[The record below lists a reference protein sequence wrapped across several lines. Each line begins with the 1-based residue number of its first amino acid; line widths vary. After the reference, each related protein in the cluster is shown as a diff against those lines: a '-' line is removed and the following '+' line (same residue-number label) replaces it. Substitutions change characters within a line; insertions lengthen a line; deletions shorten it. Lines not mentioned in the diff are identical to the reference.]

1 MTRFGHRRVSVT
13 DWSALSGLGVGR
25 EAFGRG
31 FRTPGDGADATLV
44 EDFDA
49 AEMLGRKGTR
59 TLDRMTA
66 QVIATAGMVL
76 AGRDDEAA
84 RARIGLVLGSSTGSV
99 QSITEFTRDT
109 FVRERP
115 YLVNPANFPST
126 VMNNAAG
133 RTAIW
138 YGLRGPNSTITAG
151 HLTGLV
157 ALRYASRLIRLG
169 YVDTLLVGAVEEVS
183 EAVSAGVGAMRRAGT
198 VGPGSGPTPL
208 GEGCVFFLLDGR
220 DEAPDGSA
228 DGSVN
233 GSGTG
238 SADGSAGGAAVAELV
253 GFESGVTE
261 AGADPATTAAGLVR
275 AIRTLLART
284 GLGPED
290 LWLVS
295 LAQSGDGELDAAEL
309 AAVDQV
315 VGAGPRRVVASE
327 HTGNSFSAL
336 GAFQLAAALAVAEE
350 DRPAGEPSRPC
361 LLTSLGVDGGVGCA
375 LVLA

>member
-1 MTRFGHRRVSVT
+1 MTSFGHRRVTVT
-13 DWSALSGLGVGR
+13 DWSVLSGLGVGR
-25 EAFGRG
+25 EAFARG
-31 FRTPGDGADATLV
+31 FRAPGGTDGTLV

-59 TLDRMTA
+59 TLDRMTG

-76 AGRDDEAA
+76 AGRDDPDA

-109 FVRERP
+109 FVRDRP

-198 VGPGSGPTPL
+198 AGPGSGPTPL

-220 DEAPDGSA
+220 DEAPGGAPA
-228 DGSVN
+228 DGPAK
-233 GSGTG
+233 GS
-238 SADGSAGGAAVAELV
+238 AVAELA
-253 GFESGVTE
+253 GFESGVVE
-261 AGADPATTAAGLVR
+261 AGAEPAVVTAGLARTV
-275 AIRTLLART
+275 RTLLART

-295 LAQSGDGELDAAEL
+295 LAQSGDGGLDAAER
-309 AAVDQV
+309 AAVDEV
-315 VGAGPRRVVASE
+315 VGTGPRRVVASE
-327 HTGNSFSAL
+327 RTGNSFSAL
-336 GAFQLAAALAVAEE
+336 AAFQLAAALAVAEE
-350 DRPAGEPSRPC
+350 DRPAGEPTRPC

-375 LVLA
+375 LVLV

>member
-1 MTRFGHRRVSVT
+1 MGRQHWGVVLVKLGHRRVVLT

-25 EAFGRG
+25 DDFSRG
-31 FRTPGDGADATLV
+31 FLTAGDRSGGLLV
-44 EDFDA
+44 EDFDP

-66 QVIATAGMVL
+66 HVIATAGMVL

-84 RARIGLVLGSSTGSV
+84 ARARIGLVLGTSTGSV

-115 YLVNPANFPST
+115 YLVNPADFPST

-138 YGLRGPNSTITAG
+138 YGLRGPNSTVAAG
-151 HLTGLV
+151 HLTGLA

-169 YVDTLLVGAVEEVS
+169 HADTLLVGAVEEVS

-198 VGPGSGPTPL
+198 VGPGTGTVPL

-220 DEAPDGSA
+220 DEDADGRPDG
-228 DGSVN
+228 
-233 GSGTG
+233 
-238 SADGSAGGAAVAELV
+238 AVAELV
-253 GFESGVTE
+253 GFEFGVAE
-261 AGADPATTAAGLVR
+261 AGGDPVATAAGLARAVR
-275 AIRTLLART
+275 KLLART
-284 GLGPED
+284 GVDPGD

-295 LAQSGDGELDAAEL
+295 LAQSGDGQLDEAEL
-309 AAVDQV
+309 AAVDEV
-315 VGAGPRRVVASE
+315 VGPGPGRVVAAE
-327 HTGNSFSAL
+327 RTGNSFSAL
-336 GAFQLAAALAVAEE
+336 GAFQLAAALAVAGR
-350 DRPAGEPSRPC
+350 DRAAEGPTRPC
-361 LLTSLGVDGGVGCA
+361 LLTSLGIDGGVGCA
-375 LVLA
+375 LVRL

>member
-1 MTRFGHRRVSVT
+1 MARFGQRRVSVT

-25 EAFGRG
+25 DAFRQG
-31 FRTPGDGADATLV
+31 FLAAGDGPDGRLV

-49 AEMLGRKGTR
+49 AETLGRKGTR

-76 AGRDDEAA
+76 AGRDDSEAA

-99 QSITEFTRDT
+99 QSITDFTRDT

-115 YLVNPANFPST
+115 YLVNPADFPST

-138 YGLRGPNSTITAG
+138 YGLRGPNSTIAAG

-220 DEAPDGSA
+220 DEDA
-228 DGSVN
+228 DGRA
-233 GSGTG
+233 GGP
-238 SADGSAGGAAVAELV
+238 ADGPAVAELA
-253 GFESGVTE
+253 GFESGVVV
-261 AGADPATTAAGLVR
+261 ADAEPAAAAAGLAGTVR
-275 AIRTLLART
+275 ALLARA
-284 GLGPED
+284 GLAPED

-295 LAQSGDGELDAAEL
+295 LAQSGDGRLDEAEL
-309 AAVDQV
+309 TAVDEV
-315 VGAGPRRVVASE
+315 VGSGPRRVVAAE
-327 HTGNSFSAL
+327 RTGNSFSAL
-336 GAFQLAAALAVAEE
+336 GAFQLAAALAVAAE
-350 DRPAGEPSRPC
+350 DRPAGEPTRPC
-361 LLTSLGVDGGVGCA
+361 LLTSLGIDGGVGCA
-375 LVLA
+375 LVLV

>member
-1 MTRFGHRRVSVT
+1 MAGFGQRRVSVT

-25 EAFGRG
+25 DAFRRG
-31 FRTPGDGADATLV
+31 FLAAGDGPDGRLV

-76 AGRDDEAA
+76 AGRDDSEAA

-99 QSITEFTRDT
+99 QSITDFTRDT
-109 FVRERP
+109 FVRDRP

-138 YGLRGPNSTITAG
+138 YGLRGPNSTIAAG

-183 EAVSAGVGAMRRAGT
+183 EAVSAGVRAMHRAGT
-198 VGPGSGPTPL
+198 VGPGSGSAPL

-220 DEAPDGSA
+220 DA
-228 DGSVN
+228 DP
-233 GSGTG
+233 
-238 SADGSAGGAAVAELV
+238 AGRPERPPVAELA
-253 GFESGVTE
+253 GFESGVVAADAEPAE
-261 AGADPATTAAGLVR
+261 AAAGLAGAVR
-275 AIRTLLART
+275 ALLTRA
-284 GLGPED
+284 GLGPEE

-295 LAQSGDGELDAAEL
+295 LAQSGDGRLDETEL
-309 AAVDQV
+309 AAVDEV
-315 VGAGPRRVVASE
+315 VGAGPRRVVAAE
-327 HTGNSFSAL
+327 RTGNSFSAL
-336 GAFQLAAALAVAEE
+336 GAFQLAAALAVAAD
-350 DRPAGEPSRPC
+350 DRPAGEPTRPC
-361 LLTSLGVDGGVGCA
+361 LLPSLGIDGGVGCA
-375 LVLA
+375 LVLV

>member
-1 MTRFGHRRVSVT
+1 MTLT
-13 DWSALSGLGVGR
+13 DWTALSGLGVGR
-25 EAFGRG
+25 EAFARG
-31 FRTPGDGADATLV
+31 FRTPGEGADGALV

-49 AEMLGRKGTR
+49 AEMLGKKGTR

-76 AGRDDEAA
+76 AGRHDEAE

-109 FVRERP
+109 FVRDRP

-183 EAVSAGVGAMRRAGT
+183 EAVLAGVGAMRRAGT
-198 VGPGSGPTPL
+198 LGPGSGPTPL

-220 DEAPDGSA
+220 DEGPDGRP
-228 DGSVN
+228 V
-233 GSGTG
+233 
-238 SADGSAGGAAVAELV
+238 GGPAPVAELA
-253 GFESGVTE
+253 GFESGVVE
-261 AGADPATTAAGLVR
+261 AGAPPAVAAAGLTRNV
-275 AIRTLLART
+275 RTLLART

-309 AAVDQV
+309 AAVDEA
-315 VGAGPRRVVASE
+315 VGPGPRRVVASE
-327 HTGNSFSAL
+327 RTGNSFSAL

-350 DRPAGEPSRPC
+350 DRPAGEPRRPC
-361 LLTSLGVDGGVGCA
+361 LLTSLGVDGSVGCA
-375 LVLA
+375 LVLI

>member
-1 MTRFGHRRVSVT
+1 MYLPVSVDKMGHPTVGVWVTTFGHRRVTVT

-25 EAFGRG
+25 DAFSVG
-31 FRTPGDGADATLV
+31 FRAPGDGPDATLV

-76 AGRDDEAA
+76 ADRDDPAV

-109 FVRERP
+109 FVRDRP

-198 VGPGSGPTPL
+198 PGPGSGPTPL

-220 DEAPDGSA
+220 DD
-228 DGSVN
+228 
-233 GSGTG
+233 
-238 SADGSAGGAAVAELV
+238 AGGPAPLAELA
-253 GFESGVTE
+253 GFESGVVE
-261 AGADPATTAAGLVR
+261 AGAAPAVAAAGLARTVR
-275 AIRTLLART
+275 ALLARA

-295 LAQSGDGELDAAEL
+295 LAQSGDGDLDAAEL
-309 AAVDQV
+309 AAVDEV
-315 VGAGPRRVVASE
+315 VGKTPRRVVASRR
-327 HTGNSFSAL
+327 TGNSFSAL
-336 GAFQLAAALAVAEE
+336 GAFQLAAALAVAEV
-350 DRPAGEPSRPC
+350 DRPAGEPRRPC
-361 LLTSLGVDGGVGCA
+361 LLTSLGVDGSVGCA
-375 LVLA
+375 LVLV

>member
-1 MTRFGHRRVSVT
+1 
-13 DWSALSGLGVGR
+13 
-25 EAFGRG
+25 
-31 FRTPGDGADATLV
+31 
-44 EDFDA
+44 
-49 AEMLGRKGTR
+49 
-59 TLDRMTA
+59 
-66 QVIATAGMVL
+66 
-76 AGRDDEAA
+76 
-84 RARIGLVLGSSTGSV
+84 
-99 QSITEFTRDT
+99 
-109 FVRERP
+109 
-115 YLVNPANFPST
+115 
-126 VMNNAAG
+126 
-133 RTAIW
+133 
-138 YGLRGPNSTITAG
+138 
-151 HLTGLV
+151 
-157 ALRYASRLIRLG
+157 
-169 YVDTLLVGAVEEVS
+169 YVDTLLVGAVEEAS

-198 VGPGSGPTPL
+198 VGPGGGSAPL

-220 DEAPDGSA
+220 DEDAPVDGA
-228 DGSVN
+228 DRAGAA
-233 GSGTG
+233 GAAG
-238 SADGSAGGAAVAELV
+238 AGGAPVAELV

>member
-1 MTRFGHRRVSVT
+1 VGMLGQRRVTVT
-13 DWSALSGLGVGR
+13 DWSVLSGLGVGR
-25 EAFGRG
+25 DG
-31 FRTPGDGADATLV
+31 FSSGFLATGGGSDGQLV
-44 EDFDA
+44 ENFDA
-49 AEMLGRKGTR
+49 AEMLGKKGTR

-76 AGRDDEAA
+76 AGQDDSPAE

-138 YGLRGPNSTITAG
+138 YGLRGPNSTIAAG

-157 ALRYASRLIRLG
+157 ALRYASRLIRRG

-183 EAVSAGVGAMRRAGT
+183 EAVSVGVGAMRRAGT
-198 VGPGSGPTPL
+198 AGPGSGTAPL
-208 GEGCVFFLLDGR
+208 GEGCVFFLVGGR
-220 DEAPDGSA
+220 DRD
-228 DGSVN
+228 
-233 GSGTG
+233 
-238 SADGSAGGAAVAELV
+238 GAAAPVAELA
-253 GFESGVTE
+253 GFEFGVTE
-261 AGADPATTAAGLVR
+261 AGAGPEATAAGLARTVR
-275 AIRTLLART
+275 ALLARA

-295 LAQSGDGELDAAEL
+295 LAQSGDGTLDLAEL
-309 AAVDQV
+309 AAVDQA
-315 VGAGPRRVVASE
+315 VGPGPRRVVAAE
-327 HTGNSFSAL
+327 RTGNSFSAL
-336 GAFQLAAALAVAEE
+336 GAFQLAAALAVAGQ
-350 DRPAGEPSRPC
+350 DRPAGAPTRPC
-361 LLTSLGVDGGVGCA
+361 LLTSLGIDGSVGCA
-375 LVLA
+375 LALV

>member
-1 MTRFGHRRVSVT
+1 MTGALVVKFGHRRVTVV

-25 EAFGRG
+25 DDFARG
-31 FRTPGDGADATLV
+31 FLAAGPADPAGLRV

-49 AEMLGRKGTR
+49 AALLGKKGTR

-76 AGRDDEAA
+76 AGQPDAPGA
-84 RARIGLVLGSSTGSV
+84 RARIGLVLGTSTGSV

-109 FVRERP
+109 FVRDRP

-138 YGLRGPNSTITAG
+138 YGLRGPNSTIAAG

-183 EAVSAGVGAMRRAGT
+183 EAVSVGVGAMRRAGT
-198 VGPGSGPTPL
+198 LGPGSGSAPL
-208 GEGCVFFLLDGR
+208 GEGCAFFLLDGR
-220 DEAPDGSA
+220 DGDA
-228 DGSVN
+228 
-233 GSGTG
+233 TG
-238 SADGSAGGAAVAELV
+238 GAVAELV
-253 GFESGVTE
+253 GFEFGMTE
-261 AGADPATTAAGLVR
+261 AGADPATTAAGLARTV
-275 AIRTLLART
+275 RTLLGRT
-284 GLGPED
+284 GVGPGE

-295 LAQSGDGELDAAEL
+295 LAQSGDGSLDEAEL
-309 AAVDQV
+309 AAVDEV
-315 VGAGPRRVVASE
+315 VGSGPHRVVAAE
-327 HTGNSFSAL
+327 RTGNSFSAL
-336 GAFQLAAALAVAEE
+336 GAFQLAAALAVAAP
-350 DRPAGEPSRPC
+350 DRPAGDPVRPC
-361 LLTSLGVDGGVGCA
+361 LLTSLGIDGSVGCA
-375 LVLA
+375 LVRI